1 MIALEGDIGG
11 AFRGVAVEQRH
22 AFRIALP
29 IVGERLPVPAED
41 RADGRRAQ
49 AFDRPPVMFDSCP
62 EPGSGTGDR
71 EQRIARGVDG
81 ERRVAAKVG
90 GLAERLAPPRQTSLP
105 NSLCSGLSRSKS
117 MGIAVIAT
125 GSAWLSTL
133 AGLSARA
140 GATTS
145 IAAAAMATFK
155 GLRQT
160 LNQGNAMPAR

>member
-29 IVGERLPVPAED
+29 IVGERLAFLAEE
-41 RADGRRAQ
+41 RADGCRAQ
-49 AFDRPPVMFDSCP
+49 AFDRPSVMVDSCP
-62 EPGSGTGDR
+62 KPGSGIGDCG
-71 EQRIARGVDG
+71 QRIARGVDG
-81 ERRVAAKVG
+81 ERRAAKVG
-90 GLAERLAPPRQTSLP
+90 GLAERLTPPRQTSLP

-160 LNQGNAMPAR
+160 LNQRNAMPAR